1 MTAGREAR
9 FRQAAWTYLG
19 YGVLYWVGGLVLA
32 RSGLGPRGMERG
44 GLAWFVV
51 GALFVVVFPWLLA
64 RERAWVDRWLLSR
77 RDFARILTVLVALR
91 AVEVARIAWAPR
103 TTTVSVL
110 GLGVP
115 MSVGAWAFVLI
126 TGVTA
131 VMLARAAWA
140 RDR

>member
-1 MTAGREAR
+1 MTPTRDTR

-19 YGVLYWVGGLVLA
+19 YGVVYWLGGLVLA

-44 GLAWFVV
+44 GLAWFIV

-64 RERAWVDRWLLSR
+64 RQRVWVDRWVLSR

-91 AVEVARIAWAPR
+91 AVEVARIAGSPR
-103 TTTVSVL
+103 TETVSVL
-110 GLGVP
+110 GLAVS
-115 MSVGAWAFVLI
+115 MSVGAWAFALI

-140 RDR
+140 REP